1 MHFLHLTGLTFPAG
15 GCWHKHLEMA
25 GFTRIVTNALPPPA
39 RIRLFIAGLGVGQ
52 VIAWGSL
59 LYAFPLLAAPMG
71 TELGWS
77 KMETYL
83 LASLALG
90 MAGLSAYPVGR
101 AIDRGRGGAVMVAG
115 SVLGA
120 LALVAWG
127 AAGSV
132 WQLVPAFIG
141 IGVAQ
146 AMTLYEPAFA
156 IIARRFGRDARDKIT
171 ALTLWGGFASTVFIP
186 ITQALLDHLGWRG
199 TAFALAGFILLVN
212 LPLHLW
218 LLRDDGA
225 ASGMAG
231 SAAGAGG
238 DGVIVRWA
246 LRQWAF
252 WGLALAF
259 MLYFAAFTGVTF
271 HLYPLLA
278 ERGLDAAHVVTIM
291 AIIGPAQVA
300 GRVAMVALARATPI
314 ARIGCFTTL
323 TLALSL
329 LGLAAAGTQMA
340 VLVGFALIY
349 GAANGILTIV
359 RGAAVPEMLTRRAY
373 GAINGLLTTPIGVV
387 RALAPSFAALVYDLT
402 GGYGGVLVGFIIMA
416 AAMTLVFFAVARA
429 QPPVEPPL

>member
-1 MHFLHLTGLTFPAG
+1 MHFLHVTGLTFPVG
-15 GCWHKHLEMA
+15 GCWHTPLEMA
-25 GFTRIVTNALPPPA
+25 GLARIVTDTPFPPA
-39 RIRLFIAGLGVGQ
+39 RPRLFIAGLGIGQ
-52 VIAWGSL
+52 IIAWGSL

-71 TELGWS
+71 SELGWS

-101 AIDRGRGGAVMVAG
+101 AIDRGQGRAVLAGG

-127 AAGSV
+127 GAGSV
-132 WQLVPAFIG
+132 WLLIPAFIG

-156 IIARRFGRDARDKIT
+156 VIARRFGSGARDAIT

-186 ITQALLDHLGWRG
+186 ITQFLLDHLGWRG
-199 TAFALAGFILLVN
+199 AAFALAGFNLLVN

-218 LLRDDGA
+218 LLRDDR
-225 ASGMAG
+225 
-231 SAAGAGG
+231 GAGG
-238 DGVIVRWA
+238 GGGGTSGHDDRVIVRWA

-278 ERGLDAAHVVTIM
+278 ERGLDATHVVTIM

-314 ARIGCFTTL
+314 ALVGCFTTL
-323 TLALSL
+323 TLLLSL
-329 LGLAAAGTQMA
+329 LGLAAAGTQM
-340 VLVGFALIY
+340 VWLVGFALIY

-387 RALAPSFAALVYDLT
+387 RALAPSFAALIYDLT
-402 GGYGGVLVGFIIMA
+402 GGYGGVLVGFVIMA
-416 AAMTLVFFAVARA
+416 AAMTLAFFTVAR
-429 QPPVEPPL
+429 QRPPVEPPL

>member
-1 MHFLHLTGLTFPAG
+1 MHFSHLTGLTIPPRP
-15 GCWHKHLEMA
+15 CCMA
-25 GFTRIVTNALPPPA
+25 ILPGDAQVPTMTDRHPPPA
-39 RIRLFIAGLGVGQ
+39 RPRLFIAGLGIGQ
-52 VIAWGSL
+52 IIAWGTL
-59 LYAFPLLAAPMG
+59 LYAFPVLAAPMG
-71 TELGWS
+71 AELGWS

-90 MAGLSAYPVGR
+90 AAGLAAFPVGR
-101 AIDRGRGGAVMVAG
+101 AIDAGWGRAVMAG
-115 SVLGA
+115 GSALGA
-120 LALVAWG
+120 LSLALWG
-127 AAGSV
+127 GAGSGWMLAASFV
-132 WQLVPAFIG
+132 G

-156 IIARRFGRDARDKIT
+156 VVARRFGPGARDGIT

-186 ITQALLDHLGWRG
+186 VTQVLLDHLGWRG
-199 TAFALAGFILLVN
+199 AALALAGFNLLAG

-218 LLRDDGA
+218 LLRDDR
-225 ASGMAG
+225 
-231 SAAGAGG
+231 AAGGGAGPA
-238 DGVIVRWA
+238 DAAADAAVLRWA

-278 ERGLDAAHVVTIM
+278 ERGLDAAHIVTIM

-300 GRVAMVALARATPI
+300 GRLLVMGLARATPI
-314 ARIGCFTTL
+314 AIVGGFTTL

-329 LGLAAAGTQMA
+329 LGLAAAGTGLA
-340 VLVGFALIY
+340 ALTAFALVY

-373 GAINGLLTTPIGVV
+373 GAVNGLLTTPIGVV
-387 RALAPSFAALVYDLT
+387 RALAPFLAALVHDLT
-402 GGYGGVLVGFIIMA
+402 GGYDGVLAVFIIMA
-416 AAMTLVFFAVARA
+416 AGMTLVFALVARGK
-429 QPPVEPPL
+429 PPAGP

>member
-1 MHFLHLTGLTFPAG
+1 MHFLQLTDLTFPVG
-15 GCWHKHLEMA
+15 GCWHGRLAMA
-25 GFTRIVTNALPPPA
+25 GPARIVTDTPSLPA
-39 RIRLFIAGLGVGQ
+39 RPRLFIAGLGIGQ
-52 VIAWGSL
+52 IIAWGSL

-71 TELGWS
+71 AELGWS

-83 LASLALG
+83 LASLSLG
-90 MAGLSAYPVGR
+90 MAGLAAYPVGR
-101 AIDRGRGGAVMVAG
+101 AIDRGRGRAVLAGG

-120 LALVAWG
+120 LALTAWG
-127 AAGSV
+127 GAGSA
-132 WQLVPAFIG
+132 WMLVPAFIG

-156 IIARRFGRDARDKIT
+156 VIARRFGAGARDGIT
-171 ALTLWGGFASTVFIP
+171 ALTLWGGLASTFFIP
-186 ITQALLDHLGWRG
+186 ITQFLLDHLGWRG
-199 TAFALAGFILLVN
+199 TAFALAGFNLLVN

-218 LLRDDGA
+218 LLRDDR
-225 ASGMAG
+225 
-231 SAAGAGG
+231 AAGATETGM
-238 DGVIVRWA
+238 DAAAADRVAVRWA

-271 HLYPLLA
+271 HLYPLLS

-300 GRVAMVALARATPI
+300 GRVLIIVLARGTPI
-314 ARIGCFTTL
+314 ALVGCFTTL
-323 TLALSL
+323 TLAVSL
-329 LGLAAAGTQMA
+329 LGLGAAGTDMVA
-340 VLVGFALIY
+340 LIGFALVY

-387 RALAPSFAALVYDLT
+387 RALAPSLAALVYDAT
-402 GGYGGVLVGFIIMA
+402 GGYGGVLVAFIIMA
-416 AAMTLVFFAVARA
+416 VAMTLVFFTVAR
-429 QPPVEPPL
+429 QKPPVEPQ